1 LLLLSMLALC
11 GSRSARAA
19 EPAVQNQAIELGRA
33 ALDAYARGA
42 WDEAHAAFR
51 AAENLAHSPV
61 FVLYMARCSRNSGR
75 LLEARELLRKVAAE
89 QLPADAPAPW
99 LQAVVTAHSELG
111 SLQQLI
117 PSVVVRTVHGPPETR
132 GAIDGRP
139 AIFSEQEREFELDP
153 GQHALVAGTLRRT
166 VQLVEGRRRVP
177 LILDL
182 AAPAPHGPP
191 GPASPA
197 TAVNP
202 AAVFGRQDVL
212 ASEPDRGMPAPRVL
226 GFALLGAGT
235 AALVAGI
242 ATGLIA
248 KQKTDEVKAQCRP
261 RCPREVAAEAELA
274 SDWAG
279 VATVSF
285 IVAGTGLA
293 SGGALLLLVP
303 SEDHGTRLAIAGRF

>member
-1 LLLLSMLALC
+1 MLC
-11 GSRSARAA
+11 GSRSARASEPGA
-19 EPAVQNQAIELGRA
+19 ENQAIELGRT

-42 WDEAHAAFR
+42 WADAYVAFR
-51 AAENLAHSPV
+51 AAESLAHSPV

-89 QLPADAPAPW
+89 QLPVDAPAPW
-99 LQAVVTAHSELG
+99 LQAAITAHSELG

-117 PSVVVRTVHGPPETR
+117 PSVIVRTVHGPPRTR

-153 GQHALVAGTLRRT
+153 GQHELAAGALRRT

-177 LILDL
+177 LILDF
-182 AAPAPHGPP
+182 AVPAPDAVP
-191 GPASPA
+191 PA
-197 TAVNP
+197 TLQ
-202 AAVFGRQDVL
+202 AAVKPAGAFERQGPLV
-212 ASEPDRGMPAPRVL
+212 AEPDRGMPVPRVL
-226 GFALLGAGT
+226 GFTLLGAGT

-242 ATGLIA
+242 ATALVA

-293 SGGALLLLVP
+293 SGSALLLLVP
-303 SEDHGTRLAIAGRF
+303 SEDRGTRLAIAGRF